1 MAPQITNLSSEKSEK
16 PVWGAG
22 IILAVI
28 AAVCTT
34 LVALTYSLTEV
45 RIAENDRAWLE
56 QSLQPALA
64 GVVYDNNLLKSTL
77 EIPLPHELP
86 GNEPVLV
93 YRALRDD
100 TPVAALFVVSA
111 LNGFSGPI
119 KLLIG
124 IDDSGAITAV
134 RVLKHRETPGL
145 GDFIDSSKS
154 DWIDQ
159 FEQKSL
165 SAPDRSLWA
174 LQRDGGKLDQVT
186 GASITSRAVVKAVK
200 ETLLYFEANR
210 ETVFAMGNGDATDAA
225 E

>member
-1 MAPQITNLSSEKSEK
+1 MAPQITNLSSKNSEK
-16 PVWGAG
+16 PVWSAG
-22 IILAVI
+22 LILAVI
-28 AAVCTT
+28 AAVCTA

-64 GVVYDNNLLKSTL
+64 GVVYDNNLLESTL

-86 GNEPVLV
+86 GNESVLV
-93 YRALRDD
+93 YRALLED

-210 ETVFAMGNGDATDAA
+210 ETVFAMSNSDAKDAA

>member
-1 MAPQITNLSSEKSEK
+1 MTSGADDNSKQAPIWSSG
-16 PVWGAG
+16 V
-22 IILAVI
+22 ILAVI

-34 LVALTYSLTEV
+34 LVALTYSLTEA
-45 RIAENDRAWLE
+45 RIAANDQAWLE
-56 QSLQPALA
+56 QSLRPALT
-64 GVVYDNNLLKSTL
+64 GVVYDNNLLASTL

-86 GNEPVLV
+86 GNEPVLI
-93 YRALRDD
+93 YRALLEN
-100 TPVAALFVVSA
+100 TPAAALFVVSA
-111 LNGFSGPI
+111 LDGFSGPI

-124 IDDSGAITAV
+124 VDDRGAITAV

-165 SAPDRSLWA
+165 STPDRALWA
-174 LQRDGGKLDQVT
+174 LQRDGGKLDQVS

-210 ETVFAMGNGDATDAA
+210 ETVFAMNNSDAADAA